1 MEASDLAP
9 NQQPTQIGR
18 HEIVCPLGTGGMA
31 RVYLALQRG
40 AFDATKLVVIKQLR
54 PEFAA
59 DREFLSMFVDEAR
72 LSLRFNHAN
81 VVHMYEVLA
90 EAPDYCL
97 VMEYL
102 EGQTLSQFVRRVGR
116 ERFPLDE
123 QIWIMTQVLAGLS
136 YAHSL
141 QDFDGTPLGIVHR
154 DVSPSNVF
162 VTTQGDVKLLD
173 FGIAKA
179 AGAVSFTRQG
189 IVKGKIGYAAPEQCL
204 AQPSDARS
212 DIYAAGVMLWEA
224 IAMRRRTP
232 ADTQLAALRARVDD
246 KEPPIESVVPDV
258 HPELAEAC
266 RRSLAFDPAQ
276 RYQTAG
282 EFQRALEAYLAGR
295 PINEPSR
302 ALGGLLQRHFTR
314 ELSLV
319 RHEIESRVSASGR
332 LPTSVPSAML
342 STSGAPSAVS
352 IASGVRAADQSVS
365 NLALVK
371 PKHTRLYVGLGVF
384 AAAAVAA
391 FALSGGGDSE
401 TTNAAPS
408 TASSI
413 APARAPAPEAVPS
426 VRIDVSVSPP
436 EARLEVDGQAVANPY
451 RVELR
456 KEPIERELRVTAEGY
471 ETEVHRVRFDR
482 DLVLQL
488 ALTRDGRSKKDRRFA
503 GTVPGARVVEP
514 RGPALPSLPSVS
526 AKPAAPASTKEEL
539 SPGADLKQRPSQRP
553 SRTIDEQ
560 DPYAK

>member
-102 EGQTLSQFVRRVGR
+102 EGHTLAQFVRRVGR

-136 YAHSL
+136 YAHTL

-212 DIYAAGVMLWEA
+212 DIYAVGVMLWEA

-266 RRSLAFDPAQ
+266 RRALAFDPAQ
-276 RYQTAG
+276 RYQTAAD
-282 EFQRALEAYLAGR
+282 FQKALEAYLAGR
-295 PINEPSR
+295 ALSEPSR
-302 ALGGLLQRHFTR
+302 TLGGLLQRHFTR
-314 ELSLV
+314 ELALV
-319 RHEIESRVSASGR
+319 RHEIESRTSASGR
-332 LPTSVPSAML
+332 MPASARTGML
-342 STSGAPSAVS
+342 ASSGAPSAVS
-352 IASGVRAADQSVS
+352 IASGVRSADQSVS
-365 NLALVK
+365 NLGFVK
-371 PKHTRLYVGLGVF
+371 PKRAGLYAGLGVF
-384 AAAAVAA
+384 ATAAVAA
-391 FALSGGGDSE
+391 FALSGRSGTEPTSA
-401 TTNAAPS
+401 AAPL
-408 TASSI
+408 ASAAAL
-413 APARAPAPEAVPS
+413 APAPAPEALAS
-426 VRIDVSVSPP
+426 VRLDVSVSP
-436 EARLEVDGQAVANPY
+436 ADAVLQLDGRPVPNPY
-451 RVELR
+451 HAELR
-456 KEPIERELRVTAEGY
+456 KEALDHELRVTAEGY
-471 ETEVHRVRFDR
+471 ETEVHRLRFDR

-488 ALTRDGRSKKDRRFA
+488 ALTRESRSKKDRRVA
-503 GTVPGARVVEP
+503 GAAPGAKVVDP
-514 RGPALPSLPSVS
+514 RAPLPSAASVS
-526 AKPAAPASTKEEL
+526 AKPAAPAATKEEL
-539 SPGADLKQRPSQRP
+539 APGADLKPGASPRP

>member
-72 LSLRFNHAN
+72 LSLRFNHSN

-102 EGQTLSQFVRRVGR
+102 EGQTLAQFVRRVGR

-136 YAHSL
+136 YAHTL

-212 DIYAAGVMLWEA
+212 DIYAVGVMLWEA

-246 KEPPIESVVPDV
+246 KEPPIEAVVPDV
-258 HPELAEAC
+258 HPELAEVC
-266 RRSLAFDPAQ
+266 RRALAFDPAQ
-276 RYQTAG
+276 RYQTAA
-282 EFQRALEAYLAGR
+282 EFQKALEAYLATR
-295 PINEPSR
+295 SLVEPSR
-302 ALGGLLQRHFTR
+302 TLGGLLQRHFTR
-314 ELSLV
+314 ELALV
-319 RHEIESRVSASGR
+319 RHEIESRTSASGR
-332 LPTSVPSAML
+332 MPASVRTGMVP
-342 STSGAPSAVS
+342 TSGAPSAVS
-352 IASGVRAADQSVS
+352 IASDIRGAEQSVS
-365 NLALVK
+365 NLAFVK
-371 PKHTRLYVGLGVF
+371 PKRTGLYAGIGVF
-384 AAAAVAA
+384 VAAAVVA
-391 FALSGGGDSE
+391 FAISGRSGPEATSA
-401 TTNAAPS
+401 AAPP
-408 TASSI
+408 ASV
-413 APARAPAPEAVPS
+413 ARGALSPAPEAIPS
-426 VRIDVSVSPP
+426 VRLDVSVSPP
-436 EARLEVDGQAVANPY
+436 DAQLELDGRAVPNPY

-456 KEPIERELRVTAEGY
+456 KESLDHELRVKAEGY
-471 ETEVHRVRFDR
+471 ETEVHRLRFDR

-488 ALTRDGRSKKDRRFA
+488 ALTRESRSKKERRLVGA
-503 GTVPGARVVEP
+503 APGAKVVEP
-514 RGPALPSLPSVS
+514 RAALPGAASV
-526 AKPAAPASTKEEL
+526 AVKPPMPAASKEEPA
-539 SPGADLKQRPSQRP
+539 PGSDLKQGASPRP

-560 DPYAK
+560 DPYAQ

>member
-102 EGQTLSQFVRRVGR
+102 DGQTLAQFVRRVGR

-136 YAHSL
+136 YAHTL

-212 DIYAAGVMLWEA
+212 DIYAVGVMLWEA

-258 HPELAEAC
+258 HPQLAEAC

-282 EFQRALEAYLAGR
+282 EFQRALETYLAGR
-295 PINEPSR
+295 AINEPSR
-302 ALGGLLQRHFTR
+302 TLGGLLQRHFTR

-332 LPTSVPSAML
+332 IPTSVPTGML
-342 STSGAPSAVS
+342 TASGVPSAVS
-352 IASGVRAADQSVS
+352 LASGVRAADQSVS

-371 PKHTRLYVGLGVF
+371 PKRTGVYVGLGVF
-384 AAAAVAA
+384 AAAALVA
-391 FALSGGGDSE
+391 FAISGSRDSE
-401 TTNAAPS
+401 TTNAAAAG
-408 TASSI
+408 ASAI
-413 APARAPAPEAVPS
+413 APARAPTPEAVPS

-436 EARLEVDGQAVANPY
+436 EARLELDGQAVSNPL

-503 GTVPGARVVEP
+503 GTVPGAKVVEP
-514 RGPALPSLPSVS
+514 RGPALPSLSS
-526 AKPAAPASTKEEL
+526 ASTKPPAAASAKEEL
-539 SPGADLKQRPSQRP
+539 SPGADLKQGPSQRR

>member
-72 LSLRFNHAN
+72 LSLRFNHSN

-102 EGQTLSQFVRRVGR
+102 EGQTLAQFVRRVGR

-136 YAHSL
+136 YAHTL

-212 DIYAAGVMLWEA
+212 DIYAVGVMLWEA

-246 KEPPIESVVPDV
+246 KEPPIEAVVPDV
-258 HPELAEAC
+258 HPELAEVC
-266 RRSLAFDPAQ
+266 RRALAFDPAQ
-276 RYQTAG
+276 RYQTAA
-282 EFQRALEAYLAGR
+282 EFQKALEAYLATR
-295 PINEPSR
+295 SLVEPSR
-302 ALGGLLQRHFTR
+302 TLGGLLQRHFTR
-314 ELSLV
+314 ELALV
-319 RHEIESRVSASGR
+319 RHEIESRTSASGR
-332 LPTSVPSAML
+332 MPASVRTGMVP
-342 STSGAPSAVS
+342 TSGAPSAVS
-352 IASGVRAADQSVS
+352 IASDIRGAEQSVS
-365 NLALVK
+365 NLAFVK
-371 PKHTRLYVGLGVF
+371 PKRTGLYAGIGVF
-384 AAAAVAA
+384 VAAAV
-391 FALSGGGDSE
+391 
-401 TTNAAPS
+401 
-408 TASSI
+408 
-413 APARAPAPEAVPS
+413 
-426 VRIDVSVSPP
+426 
-436 EARLEVDGQAVANPY
+436 
-451 RVELR
+451 
-456 KEPIERELRVTAEGY
+456 
-471 ETEVHRVRFDR
+471 
-482 DLVLQL
+482 
-488 ALTRDGRSKKDRRFA
+488 
-503 GTVPGARVVEP
+503 
-514 RGPALPSLPSVS
+514 
-526 AKPAAPASTKEEL
+526 
-539 SPGADLKQRPSQRP
+539 
-553 SRTIDEQ
+553 
-560 DPYAK
+560 